1 MSTNST
7 LMSTKVRQWFDLPR
21 LLHNYRRRMPLVLVN
36 GLAEQ
41 PETWFANKTYL
52 SRQFD
57 VKIPEILVYDGAA
70 LHDWIDSGGEVSVEY
85 LADRLARFLDEF
97 VQRPPYNLVA
107 SSLGSQVI
115 LNYATRCPEK
125 VSKLVLICPS
135 GFHGDENLP
144 MIEGVKRSNYESLVK
159 SVFHRDHFVSEGL
172 AQALER
178 KFQDRKWKKGVL
190 RTLRAT
196 VGHSVAPLLEVV
208 PHPTLV
214 IWGANDRV
222 LSDVPGAIRA
232 AQRILKVRQ
241 VVLPKCGHAP
251 QIEKPRLVNH
261 LISRYLRDK
270 LKAIP
275 PALDPARFLSQ
286 RMEPVKSRPG
296 FLPSP
301 LHFNP
306 GR

>member
-1 MSTNST
+1 MCSS
-7 LMSTKVRQWFDLPR
+7 DL
-21 LLHNYRRRMPLVLVN
+21 
-36 GLAEQ
+36 
-41 PETWFANKTYL
+41 
-52 SRQFD
+52 
-57 VKIPEILVYDGAA
+57 
-70 LHDWIDSGGEVSVEY
+70 
-85 LADRLARFLDEF
+85 
-97 VQRPPYNLVA
+97 
-107 SSLGSQVI
+107 
-115 LNYATRCPEK
+115 
-125 VSKLVLICPS
+125 
-135 GFHGDENLP
+135 
-144 MIEGVKRSNYESLVK
+144 
-159 SVFHRDHFVSEGL
+159 
-172 AQALER
+172 
-178 KFQDRKWKKGVL
+178 
-190 RTLRAT
+190 
-196 VGHSVAPLLEVV
+196 
-208 PHPTLV
+208 
-214 IWGANDRV
+214 ANDRV

-301 LHFNP
+301 LHFNH